1 MSWLSVAYGNGIYVT
16 AGYNGYVAYSMDG
29 MNWEEVSFGDNSWEE
44 IIFDGSVFWALENN
58 GYLGKSADGAIWK
71 SVGIKDN
78 SGLKLNFLNGFCSH
92 E

>member
-1 MSWLSVAYGNGIYVT
+1 MGVCIVPVT
-16 AGYNGYVAYSMDG
+16 GRTGRK
-29 MNWEEVSFGDNSWEE
+29 FPLE
-44 IIFDGSVFWALENN
+44 IIPGKKSYLMAVFFWALENN

-92 E
+92 G

>member
-1 MSWLSVAYGNGIYVT
+1 MHSFS
-16 AGYNGYVAYSMDG
+16 DG
-29 MNWEEVSFGDNSWEE
+29 KNWEEVPFGNNSWKE
-44 IIFDGSVFWALENN
+44 IIFDGSVFWPLENN

-92 E
+92 G